1 VIVTSVGSL
10 GRSEKKQGL
19 ISRSGI
25 LFPDKEILFRDK
37 EILFRDKEIL
47 FRDKT
52 TKAEKLAIFDF
63 NKKVKQKDNKLYH
76 ES

>member
-1 VIVTSVGSL
+1 MIVTSVGSL

-25 LFPDKEILFRDK
+25 LFPDK

>member
-1 VIVTSVGSL
+1 L
-10 GRSEKKQGL
+10 FPDKE
-19 ISRSGI
+19 I
-25 LFPDKEILFRDK
+25 LFRDKEILFRDK